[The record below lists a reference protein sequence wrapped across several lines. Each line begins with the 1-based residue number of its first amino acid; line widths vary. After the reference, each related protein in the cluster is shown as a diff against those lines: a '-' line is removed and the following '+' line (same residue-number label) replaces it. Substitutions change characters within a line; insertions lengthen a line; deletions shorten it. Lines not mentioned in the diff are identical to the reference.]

1 LSVVK
6 PAIRCESVRLHGQDV
21 SFRRGGD
28 PSAETLLLIHGIAG
42 SCNTFEP
49 VLEDLAQGY
58 QVIAPDLLGHGRSAK
73 PRGDYSLGAH
83 ASGLRDLMEM
93 LEIPS
98 ATLIG
103 HSLGGGVAMQF
114 SYQFPKRCERLV
126 LVASGGLGPEV
137 TALLRAATL
146 PGTDL
151 FLSLAT
157 SQRAKRLYRSALSPF
172 SKLNSF
178 LPSSAEH
185 IFEHMACLEDQE
197 ARHAFIHTVRSV
209 LDIKGQRIDARDRLY
224 LAQALPILIV
234 WGERDRF
241 IPVKHG
247 REAHEAMPGSR
258 LEVFERA
265 GHFPH
270 RDEPERFTEVLLDF
284 LGSTEPARLSVELL
298 RELAKEA

>member
-1 LSVVK
+1 
-6 PAIRCESVRLHGQDV
+6 
-21 SFRRGGD
+21 
-28 PSAETLLLIHGIAG
+28 
-42 SCNTFEP
+42 
-49 VLEDLAQGY
+49 
-58 QVIAPDLLGHGRSAK
+58 
-73 PRGDYSLGAH
+73 
-83 ASGLRDLMEM
+83 MEM

-157 SQRAKRLYRSALSPF
+157 SQRAKRLHRSALSPF
-172 SKLNSF
+172 SRLNSF

-209 LDIKGQRIDARDRLY
+209 LDIKGQRIDARDRRRN
-224 LAQALPILIV
+224 QAV
-234 WGERDRF
+234 SATR
-241 IPVKHG
+241 PV
-247 REAHEAMPGSR
+247 R
-258 LEVFERA
+258 
-265 GHFPH
+265 
-270 RDEPERFTEVLLDF
+270 
-284 LGSTEPARLSVELL
+284 
-298 RELAKEA
+298 